1 MSNLSFNLQS
11 KLNNKPK
18 FCLGI
23 YLPSQNFHDCTAHI
37 RRKHEI
43 SHAQAGRYVGKL
55 DTDVPLPPSA
65 TGHYKIRLKV
75 KSLPPPPPAPI
86 TTVENFTKTYQC
98 KYCSYT
104 TPWFKDISRHERQ
117 RHQNY
122 SSYVPEDTTH
132 NNNNGLSELLIDNV
146 QSYGEI
152 LPNQND
158 EIIMIEE
165 DVDDDEDEA
174 YENETLFVFI

>member
-1 MSNLSFNLQS
+1 M
-11 KLNNKPK
+11 
-18 FCLGI
+18 
-23 YLPSQNFHDCTAHI
+23 
-37 RRKHEI
+37 
-43 SHAQAGRYVGKL
+43 
-55 DTDVPLPPSA
+55 
-65 TGHYKIRLKV
+65 
-75 KSLPPPPPAPI
+75 
-86 TTVENFTKTYQC
+86 
-98 KYCSYT
+98 
-104 TPWFKDISRHERQ
+104 SRHERQ

-174 YENETLFVFI
+174 YENKTLFVFV